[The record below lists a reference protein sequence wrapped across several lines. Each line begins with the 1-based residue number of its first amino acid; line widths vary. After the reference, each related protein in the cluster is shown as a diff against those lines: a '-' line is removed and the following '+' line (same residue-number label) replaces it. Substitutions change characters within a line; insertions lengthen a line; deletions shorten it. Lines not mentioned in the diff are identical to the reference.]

1 MKKTLLST
9 GKKAVVIWTAPSNLK
24 NGQRDSTMNVKG
36 GTSIRE
42 TINISEVNAA
52 AIKKLEEQ
60 RKEIER
66 LKEKIAQLEK
76 TLNI

>member
-1 MKKTLLST
+1 
-9 GKKAVVIWTAPSNLK
+9 
-24 NGQRDSTMNVKG
+24 MNVKD

-76 TLNI
+76 LLNI